1 MSKPFK
7 INIVSIY
14 GGQSFEPQIRAL
26 KYGADIVIGTP
37 GRVLDM
43 LKKGHLKLKQI
54 EYLVLDEADEMLKFG
69 FLEELEDIFKFSND
83 TKRTLLFSATMPQ
96 AIVKLSSKYMK
107 DTHRIT
113 IARKDEDVSKIEQTY
128 MTVSANSK
136 LDTLR
141 RIIDL
146 EGNFYGL
153 VFCNTKRQADEIA
166 IKLSQLG
173 YACDSLHGDLTQAA
187 REKVLLKFRNRH
199 VKILVVTDVVARGID
214 IQKLTHVVNYSP
226 PQDLESY
233 THRIGRTGRGGESGK
248 AITLVS
254 RGDQRLLRPIE
265 KKFKDELKNRP
276 VPKVDDII
284 AAKKANITHDFE
296 ELIKNGL
303 DESSINMAKSLLEQL
318 NPTEALAAAL
328 QHAFSNSLSK
338 ENYEDIRTESKD
350 DSDRPF
356 KRRRDRDR
364 DRNRGQRRGKFS
376 GRGKKGGHFKK
387 SDRPKR

>member
-1 MSKPFK
+1 MSKPYN

-83 TKRTLLFSATMPQ
+83 TKRTLLFSATMPP

-113 IARKDEDVSKIEQTY
+113 IARKDEDVSRIEQTY

-146 EGNFYGL
+146 EGDFYGL

-187 REKVLLKFRNRH
+187 REKVLLKFRKRH

-265 KKFKDELKNRP
+265 KKFKEELKNRP

-284 AAKKANITHDFE
+284 AAKKANITRDFQ
-296 ELIKNGL
+296 ELIDNGL
-303 DESSINMAKSLLEQL
+303 DSSSINMAKFLLEQL

-328 QHAFSNSLSK
+328 QHTFSNSLSK
-338 ENYEDIRTESKD
+338 ENYEEIKVESKD
-350 DSDRPF
+350 DSDRSSF
-356 KRRRDRDR
+356 RRRRDRG
-364 DRNRGQRRGKFS
+364 RGQRRGKFS
-376 GRGKKGGHFKK
+376 GRGKKGGNFKK